1 MADINAA
8 GYDDPTQVAKGGT
21 GVASTTAYAV
31 QCGGTTTTGATQ
43 SIAGVGTSGQVLTSN
58 GAGALPTFQAAASGG
73 ADWTAISNS
82 SASGSTVSFT
92 SGLGTAYDEYLIV
105 FEGLSISGTDS
116 VTFAVSVDAGS
127 SYTAVNFY
135 GGASG
140 DMDDISGSNPFN
152 LVEVATSAGDTY
164 DGFLIFGANKTDT
177 PKYYIAGFSDNTGND
192 AGNGGGV
199 IDTTADIDAI
209 QFGTSGSNTFDAGN
223 IYVLGR

>member
-140 DMDDISGSNPFN
+140 NMDDISGS
-152 LVEVATSAGDTY
+152 
-164 DGFLIFGANKTDT
+164 
-177 PKYYIAGFSDNTGND
+177 
-192 AGNGGGV
+192 
-199 IDTTADIDAI
+199 
-209 QFGTSGSNTFDAGN
+209 
-223 IYVLGR
+223 